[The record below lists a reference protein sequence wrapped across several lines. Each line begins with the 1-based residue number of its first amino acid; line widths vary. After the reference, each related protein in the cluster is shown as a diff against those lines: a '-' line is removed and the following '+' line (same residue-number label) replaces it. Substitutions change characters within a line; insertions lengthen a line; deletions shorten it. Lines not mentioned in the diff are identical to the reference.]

1 VIHMKYLI
9 GLLVFAVF
17 TGIDTQP
24 FVKMIESDPEIVVTM
39 LMNFREGKT
48 FAYTVSK
55 ERFSQLP
62 IWNQGEDVPIS
73 IGQATKVAFDEA
85 VRSLPEVQSNLFRLV
100 NISLINQKLPRRD
113 EKIWLYS
120 VDFHAGAP
128 ETETGVV
135 SEDMDYANN
144 VRIFVLMDGKVIL
157 PRITPYTKYID
168 EHRTTELSQ
177 RHGRTSLNGSL
188 SPAFIGLPT
197 PVRTIFLPRW
207 QYLIAGGLAFVCL
220 IVLLC
225 LAARNWRCSR
235 KEHSN
240 EKG

>member
-1 VIHMKYLI
+1 M
-9 GLLVFAVF
+9 FAVF

-55 ERFSQLP
+55 ERFSKLP

-73 IGQATKVAFDEA
+73 IGRATKVAFDEA
-85 VRSLPEVQSNLFRLV
+85 VRSLPEVQSNLFCLS
-100 NISLINQKLPRRD
+100 NISLVNQKLPCRD
-113 EKIWLYS
+113 ARIWLYC
-120 VDFHAGAP
+120 VDFHVG
-128 ETETGVV
+128 ELEQETGVMP
-135 SEDMDYANN
+135 EDMDYANN

-168 EHRTTELSQ
+168 EYRTTDLSQ
-177 RHGRTSLNGSL
+177 LHGRTSLNGSL
-188 SPAFIGLPT
+188 SPTFIGLPY
-197 PVRTIFLPRW
+197 PIRTIFLPRW

-220 IVLLC
+220 IVLVC
-225 LAARNWRCSR
+225 LAVRNWRGSR
-235 KEHSN
+235 KGHSN
-240 EKG
+240 EKGSR